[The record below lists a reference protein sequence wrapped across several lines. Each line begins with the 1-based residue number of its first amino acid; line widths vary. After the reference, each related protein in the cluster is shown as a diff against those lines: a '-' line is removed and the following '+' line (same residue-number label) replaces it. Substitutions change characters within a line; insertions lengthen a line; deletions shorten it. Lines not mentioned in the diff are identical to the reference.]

1 VTAIRY
7 LLVMVGLAVAILIVG
22 STGGLDVAV
31 LVVILWVLPVFVGYR
46 IHVSKERDSPLVL
59 SLLLGWLGVLIAVTL
74 PPAGKPMPVLRRD
87 GQERGRPVSLLWGR
101 SSAAPA
107 DVTWEEL
114 EQAGEL
120 AGVEWEY
127 VAGAD
132 ACRVGLELHGRRF
145 ATLAEVYEH
154 LPGFAENP
162 ACARAAVRVH
172 GAPGQGSAR
181 PVP

>member
-74 PPAGKPMPVLRRD
+74 PSAGKRCPSCDETV
-87 GQERGRPVSLLWGR
+87 R
-101 SSAAPA
+101 S
-107 DVTWEEL
+107 
-114 EQAGEL
+114 
-120 AGVEWEY
+120 
-127 VAGAD
+127 
-132 ACRVGLELHGRRF
+132 
-145 ATLAEVYEH
+145 
-154 LPGFAENP
+154 
-162 ACARAAVRVH
+162 AAVRCRFC
-172 GAPGQGSAR
+172 GADLRLR
-181 PVP
+181 PRT